1 MNKYTDMIK
10 NATDNIRKDL
20 QKVKARNN
28 PMKEVPVYDQY
39 FENEDDEVLV
49 LGGEGC
55 GCGYGAEYSPE
66 QISGNTIELEP
77 EPEQVLPEQ
86 AIFVPTEPE
95 QTPTESPIDPVV
107 PFPKPVVPLPKPVV
121 STTTAMERSFFN

>member
-1 MNKYTDMIK
+1 MIK

-49 LGGEGC
+49 IGGEGC
-55 GCGYGAEYSPE
+55 GCGHGAEYSPE

-86 AIFVPTEPE
+86 AILVPTEA
-95 QTPTESPIDPVV
+95 PTESPIDPVV
-107 PFPKPVVPLPKPVV
+107 PFPKPVVPSPKPVV
-121 STTTAMERSFFN
+121 PSTTTTTTAMERSFFN